1 MSHPGPGNHP
11 WLVKADEFHQFHY
24 PENALCAH
32 LGSGTLASLQRHT
45 WSSRATVWRQMAL
58 SGKEVAN
65 GDNSGREV
73 EGGDAGVEMK
83 SQTRSELVR
92 GIVKP
97 LK

>member
-1 MSHPGPGNHP
+1 M
-11 WLVKADEFHQFHY
+11 
-24 PENALCAH
+24 
-32 LGSGTLASLQRHT
+32 
-45 WSSRATVWRQMAL
+45 